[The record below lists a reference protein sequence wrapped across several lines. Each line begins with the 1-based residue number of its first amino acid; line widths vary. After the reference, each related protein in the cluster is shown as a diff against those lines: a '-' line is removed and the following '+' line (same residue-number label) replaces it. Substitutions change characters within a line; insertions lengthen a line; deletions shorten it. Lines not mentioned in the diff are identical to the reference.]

1 MRTKQNQSWRCVQR
15 AILLP
20 VFFASWM
27 CLHGCGKQAPPQS
40 RSATPDPELADADLK
55 FVSRLLR
62 EIALQDFSVVLYSLD
77 PGVAVVDQKK
87 ERLTFHD
94 HLVLGAAEIRGS
106 TAKSNLLTSLLV
118 NIPEKHPDYAINC
131 FFPGMASGSFRAERQ
146 TISSSVSSVNNCGF
160 MGRSSTMRSPFIE
173 LVAAR
178 SIRS

>member
-1 MRTKQNQSWRCVQR
+1 
-15 AILLP
+15 
-20 VFFASWM
+20 M

-77 PGVAVVDQKK
+77 PGVAIVDQKK

-131 FFPGMASGSFRAERQ
+131 FFPRHGIRVVSGGATNDFVICFECEQLRVYGAVFNDAIPLYRTGRGAFDQELKDHQLPMA
-146 TISSSVSSVNNCGF
+146 TKTN
-160 MGRSSTMRSPFIE
+160 P
-173 LVAAR
+173 
-178 SIRS
+178 